1 MAADYFDRLASE
13 LVGGAQERW
22 VAALTERC
30 AGLLA
35 RSVANPDAYRAL
47 ARTSPV
53 GAMRLWAEWE
63 PRVSEGCRAAWEE
76 AVSDED
82 EAIVGSLSRWAGDRP
97 RETAYASR
105 VAAEAARGMSEV
117 LRRENVAL
125 ASNLERSWG
134 EAVADAV
141 TRVESGES
149 PRRVLADATARLA
162 ALGLETVDYRTGAR
176 CRVDAAL
183 RRHVVTQAN
192 QARNDLL
199 MRRMDEW
206 GVDLV
211 FVSAHYGARPSHAVW
226 QGRVFS
232 RSGRSKEYPP
242 LAESTGYGTAGGL
255 CGVNCRHTM
264 TPYVEGLSR
273 LPSTDY
279 AAQERLTGMTSD
291 GYYAA
296 TQAQRRLEAR
306 VRETK
311 REVALGEAAGADV
324 TAARVRLG
332 ELQGRLREHCR
343 ANHLRRDYER
353 ERAYGL
359 PDGVAQPRAL
369 KALPLEQRERFIPR
383 GQRARGTA
391 YDISRRAVNG
401 ASYRRKFD
409 SVGLPK
415 GAAATCYVQARR
427 ILRDRDGTDGER
439 MCVVSWRTGRLVT
452 DTFGAGV
459 KTGKCSL
466 TTRQGAAVEST
477 AGGVILMHNHPASS
491 RPSFA
496 DIRAV
501 CRNGFV
507 RESLVLC
514 HDGTVYAISGSCGDI
529 DGEWQDI
536 LNEAQDRLGG
546 RLPRERVEMV
556 ALDGLYSRNEEEK
569 WFRIRRL

>member
-13 LVGGAQERW
+13 LVGGAQERY

-30 AGLLA
+30 ASLLA
-35 RSVANPDAYRAL
+35 RSVASPDAYRQL

-82 EAIVGSLSRWAGDRP
+82 EAIVASLSRWAGDRP

-141 TRVESGES
+141 TRVESGDS

-162 ALGLETVDYRTGAR
+162 SLGLETIDYRTGAR

-232 RSGRSKEYPP
+232 RSGRSTEYPP

-273 LPSTDY
+273 LPDTDY

-291 GYYAA
+291 EYYAA

-306 VRETK
+306 VREAK

-332 ELQGRLREHCR
+332 ELQGRLRDHCR
-343 ANHLRRDYER
+343 ASHLRRDYER

-359 PDGVAQPRAL
+359 PEGVAQPRAL
-369 KALPLEQRERFIPR
+369 KALPLEQRERLIPR
-383 GQRARGTA
+383 EQRARGTA
-391 YDISRRAVNG
+391 YDVSRRAVNG

-415 GAAATCYVQARR
+415 GAAATCYVEARR
-427 ILRDRDGTDGER
+427 ILRDRDGTGDER

-452 DTFGAGV
+452 DTFGSVAQGT
-459 KTGKCSL
+459 KTGL
-466 TTRQGAAVEST
+466 TLEQYRRVASVN
-477 AGGVILMHNHPASS
+477 GGVVIMHNHPSS
-491 RPSFA
+491 TRPSWSDLKSVA
-496 DIRAV
+496 A
-501 CRNGFV
+501 NEFV
-507 RESLVLC
+507 RASLVLC
-514 HDGTVYAISGSCGDI
+514 HDGSVYAISGTSSQFMRAYSDI
-529 DGEWQDI
+529 M
-536 LNEAQDRLGG
+536 
-546 RLPRERVEMV
+546 REYKAKLVGTISEESIEMKV
-556 ALDGLYSRNEEEK
+556 LDELYRRNEVER
-569 WFRIRRL
+569 WLRIRKL